1 MSAADTEMTEVHPPV
16 SAALPS
22 STEPD
27 AQTQAS
33 NGDVELVGA
42 YEKNSDTDKQDNST
56 MITTATD
63 ETISPCETVKEKP
76 RPRTPD
82 EKPHDEH
89 GGEELV
95 EGQEDD
101 VIY

>member
-1 MSAADTEMTEVHPPV
+1 MTEVYPPV
-16 SAALPS
+16 SKALTL

-27 AQTQAS
+27 TQIQKS

-42 YEKNSDTDKQDNST
+42 DDMKSNTDKQDNSN
-56 MITTATD
+56 MTTATTD
-63 ETISPCETVKEKP
+63 DAILTHDIVAEKEQP
-76 RPRTPD
+76 RNSD